1 MLKEKLGRR
10 IKEIRKARGYS
21 QEQLAELINMDIP
34 NLSNIERGKRFMTAE
49 TLEKI
54 AKALDVTEK
63 ELFDD
68 NIISSLS
75 VAKGIDVTKIKLA
88 LQPKLDE
95 YLQEKLNYVKLA
107 FKHLHSLYSYNTSE
121 K

>member
-63 ELFDD
+63 ELFDFSAQEPERYVKPD
-68 NIISSLS
+68 LQNLLINLKEKDLQFILE
-75 VAKGIDVTKIKLA
+75 VTKSYIKTK
-88 LQPKLDE
+88 QM
-95 YLQEKLNYVKLA
+95 
-107 FKHLHSLYSYNTSE
+107 
-121 K
+121 